1 MKLCKCNKVLFGL
14 FLGLAVPLLTSYL
27 LYAFAYHGAFG
38 YSEFLKGLMHTSNL
52 SRLMAVCALPNLIVF
67 FLAINFQKLLAARG
81 VVTATLILGILVV
94 IFKFVI

>member
-14 FLGLAVPLLTSYL
+14 LLGLLVPLLTSYL
-27 LYAFAYHGAFG
+27 LYAFAYHGSYG
-38 YSEFLKGLMHTSNL
+38 YGEFLKGLMHTNNL
-52 SRLMAVCALPNLIVF
+52 SRLMAVCALPNLIIF